1 MAAGA
6 VQTGVVAATDPDQ
19 QDLLLRNLYGGQL
32 FTTLAAE
39 GREQW
44 RRHQEQQ
51 ANAAAIAARG
61 EAARAQQERAL
72 ADAAGAAPM
81 EQG

>member
-1 MAAGA
+1 MAAAAVQSGA
-6 VQTGVVAATDPDQ
+6 VAAPEPDQ
-19 QDLLLRNLYGGQL
+19 QDLLLRNLYSGQL
-32 FTTLAAE
+32 YTTLAAE
-39 GREQW
+39 GREQ
-44 RRHQEQQ
+44 RRRQQEQQ
-51 ANAAAIAARG
+51 ATAAAIAARG